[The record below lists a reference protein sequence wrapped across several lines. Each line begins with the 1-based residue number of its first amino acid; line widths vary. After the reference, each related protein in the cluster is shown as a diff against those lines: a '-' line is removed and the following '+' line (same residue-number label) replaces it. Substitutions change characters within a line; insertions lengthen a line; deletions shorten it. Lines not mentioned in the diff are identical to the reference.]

1 MRQSKPRTH
10 WGLRL
15 LRSTVAGVLPLLFT
29 ALMPH
34 LPGASSAV
42 VTLCLVGFILA
53 VSAWWGWQAAL
64 VATLAG
70 GVGLNLH
77 YFAPIN
83 DLRIARSEDLM
94 TFLVFNAVCLSAS
107 HFWSRSRRE
116 KQRAEERGAELENL
130 QQLSSTMLSMADLD
144 ESIREALEQVQIRFS
159 FNAVALFE
167 LSRDACVYSPASAA
181 GSIDIQDMR
190 TSAVQRCVI
199 ARANRDTCV
208 VPLISAGAPI
218 GSLGVRGQGAAPTLT
233 NSIANVLALGLGRL
247 MALRNS
253 TKAEAARRS
262 EEMKATVLDALAHN
276 FKTPLT
282 SVRAAVSAL
291 REIPSMYPEQAREL
305 LSVAEE
311 ETEKLQAMIAEAIE
325 TARIDARRQ
334 HLRKIAIPVP
344 VAIERALESVGTNL
358 RRHEVHFDF
367 PDHLPCLHADP
378 DLLNHVLIQLLDNAG
393 KYSTD
398 CAIIVISA
406 NELPGGVAISISNP
420 GPGIPADEAKHVFER
435 FFRGRATST
444 RVAGAGIGLS
454 IAKSIMDA
462 HGGSISV
469 VSVPNM
475 TTTFRITLPLQDG
488 LEEMTPDREK
498 VASR

>member
-1 MRQSKPRTH
+1 MYRPKPATH
-10 WGLRL
+10 WGTRL
-15 LRSTVAGVLPLLFT
+15 LRSIVAAIVPLAFT
-29 ALMPH
+29 ALMPR
-34 LPGASSAV
+34 LPGASNAL

-53 VSAWWGWQAAL
+53 VSGWWGWQTAL
-64 VATLAG
+64 IATLAAS
-70 GVGLNLH
+70 VGLNLY
-77 YFAPIN
+77 YFALIS
-83 DLRIARSEDLM
+83 DLRVARFDDLM
-94 TFLVFNAVCLSAS
+94 TFLAFNALCLSAS

-116 KQRAEERGAELENL
+116 KQRAEERGGELENL
-130 QQLSSTMLSMADLD
+130 QQLSSTMLLMTDLD
-144 ESIREALEQVQIRFS
+144 SSIREALEQIQMRFS
-159 FNAVALFE
+159 FSAVVLFE
-167 LSRDACVYSPASAA
+167 LSRDASVFCPVSAS
-181 GSIDIQDMR
+181 GSIDTQDLR

-199 ARANRDTCV
+199 SRADRDTCV

-218 GSLGVRGQGAAPTLT
+218 GSLGVRGQCAAPTLT

-253 TKAEAARRS
+253 TKAEAARRG

-305 LSVAEE
+305 LAVAEE

-334 HLRKIAIPVP
+334 HLQKTAIPVAA
-344 VAIERALESVGTNL
+344 AIERALESVGSNL

-367 PDHLPCLHADP
+367 PEKLPSLHADP

-393 KYSTD
+393 KYSTE
-398 CAIIVISA
+398 CALIVIGA
-406 NELPGGVAISISNP
+406 RELPGGVEISVSNP

-444 RVAGAGIGLS
+444 RVPGAGIGLS
-454 IAKSIMDA
+454 IVKAIVDA

-475 TTTFRITLPLQDG
+475 TTTFRLILPMEKALDG
-488 LEEMTPDREK
+488 GSPDREK
-498 VASR
+498 VATL